1 MMMFKNNFVLLCL
14 CGLACETS
22 AWMPSLNSFPLDNR
36 VLSFSTTRCFQSSED
51 ADDIEFPQEPSEA
64 QRQQEIIFEEMSLKG
79 AKEIAKMEIQER
91 TKRAMLAEVVEDRI
105 FELTEVLEGF
115 VDESGTVRE
124 EDREKAVE
132 VALQTKQLQIQYN
145 ELVSGKQSAILDS
158 LNSIDS
164 LEK

>member
-1 MMMFKNNFVLLCL
+1 
-14 CGLACETS
+14 
-22 AWMPSLNSFPLDNR
+22 
-36 VLSFSTTRCFQSSED
+36 
-51 ADDIEFPQEPSEA
+51 
-64 QRQQEIIFEEMSLKG
+64 MSLKG

-91 TKRAMLAEVVEDRI
+91 TKRAMLAEVIEDRI